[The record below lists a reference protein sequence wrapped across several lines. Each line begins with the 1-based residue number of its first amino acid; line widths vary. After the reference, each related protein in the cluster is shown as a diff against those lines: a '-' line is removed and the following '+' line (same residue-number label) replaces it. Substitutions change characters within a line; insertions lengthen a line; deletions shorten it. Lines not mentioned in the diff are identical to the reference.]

1 MSTAVGQTIDV
12 SAGAVEYTYPV
23 TITAS
28 PKADGLPVDISAD
41 LVQVSL
47 GGFSEPGSW
56 VNADLTEHPTTAQ
69 AVVQLLVGGTLK
81 PAVGTYWLWVKV
93 TDSPEVIPRRSELRI
108 TIT

>member
-1 MSTAVGQTIDV
+1 MSTAVGQTIDL
-12 SAGAVEYTYPV
+12 SGGAVEYTYPV

-41 LVQVSL
+41 PVKMSL
-47 GGFSEPGSW
+47 GTFTEPGSW
-56 VNADLTEHPTTAQ
+56 LDSDITEHPSTAQ
-69 AVVQLLVGGTLK
+69 AVVQLLIGTALR

-93 TDSPEVIPRRSELRI
+93 TDSAEIVPRRSELRI